1 MEKGFFKTINDA
13 TQCRAMEADTISK
26 NGASSKSRMSRGK
39 ISRSW
44 CTVFVFGLVAFF
56 YTSCGTMKVA
66 ENSLDFLKGQP
77 QLHVVISFEDVL
89 LQGKPE
95 KTYLELEQPQ
105 WVEGWETAKATVFTD
120 NFMGHLNNNVRMQCG
135 NFPEA
140 PYQATV
146 YVLSVERAGFG
157 SHLEG
162 PGRRDVTCE
171 VVFTKT
177 GDSYPLA
184 TLRVSG
190 SSQGNTSSS
199 SNSLSGILGGAGSNT
214 YLTGRAF
221 GYMGQNLGKTIAR
234 KTK

>member
-1 MEKGFFKTINDA
+1 MLKFSNLNIVMES
-13 TQCRAMEADTISK
+13 ETISK
-26 NGASSKSRMSRGK
+26 NGASSKSQTSRGNFY
-39 ISRSW
+39 SNCRAVL
-44 CTVFVFGLVAFF
+44 VFCMIALLF
-56 YTSCGTMKVA
+56 TSCGTTKVA
-66 ENSLDFLKGQP
+66 EDSLAFLKGQP

-95 KTYLELEQPQ
+95 KTYLEAEQPQ
-105 WVEGWETAKATVFTD
+105 WVEGWETAKATVFAD
-120 NFMGHLNNNVRMQCG
+120 NFMGHLNNNVRMRCG
-135 NFPEA
+135 NYPEA

-146 YVLSVERAGFG
+146 YVLSVDRAGFG

-184 TLRVSG
+184 SIRVSG
-190 SSQGNTSSS
+190 SSQGNASRS
-199 SNSLSGILGGAGSNT
+199 SNSLSGILAAAGSNT
-214 YLTGRAF
+214 NLAGRAF
-221 GYMGQNLGKTIAR
+221 GYMGQNLGRTIAR